1 MTPPKKRIMIV
12 EDQRLIAADIENTLR
27 KIGYDIAG
35 SFASGE
41 EVVAMA
47 FDLHPDLILMD
58 IRLRGEL
65 DGIQAAEAIR
75 ARADVPIVY
84 LTAYADE
91 ETIARAKATTPF
103 GYVVKP
109 FNERELRAAI
119 EVAIYKHATDLLLAE
134 ERARRRAAEEL
145 KLLVEVV
152 QDYAIFMLDAWGRVA
167 TWNQGA
173 QRINGYAAEEII
185 GQHCSVF
192 YPAEERAAGAPDD
205 VLALALRS
213 GRAELEGW
221 RVRKDG
227 SRFWASVVITPIL
240 DAAGKLHGFGEVT
253 RDVTERRRQQEANRF
268 LDRATLALSETIDL
282 PIILQ
287 QTVRIIVPDVAD
299 WCLIDLAGD
308 DDTLVQVAVAH
319 VDPEKEELA
328 RQLGRT
334 HDARTDHEHGPYHV
348 FATGRPE
355 IHPEL
360 EDVSWAAQL
369 LGVEHPEI
377 LQQLGLYSYMCVPIQ
392 LRDRTLGVLSQL
404 RAAPPRRY
412 GPMELA
418 FSMELARRIAL
429 AIDNAR
435 LYDQARVA
443 IRARDEFL
451 QVASHELKTPL
462 TTLQLQLELLP
473 RTLEKAGIKDERLT
487 EKLATATIQTKRLGR
502 LIDSLL
508 DVSRITAGKVMLE
521 LEPFELTELVREV
534 AARYRTEARVVGSE
548 LAVRA
553 DGPIDGR
560 WDRLRVEQIVSNLL
574 SNAIKYGAGKPVEL
588 RVEPGDERVHISVTD
603 RGIGIARDDLARIF
617 GRFERAVSL
626 RHYGGLGLG
635 LFIARQFV
643 EAHGGTLIAESVPGA
658 GSTFT
663 AVLPREPRPAPAPP
677 PEEHRR

>member
-1 MTPPKKRIMIV
+1 MIPPKKRILIV

-27 KIGYDIAG
+27 KIGYAIAG

-41 EVVAMA
+41 EAVAMA

-58 IRLRGEL
+58 IRLRGEM
-65 DGIQAAEAIR
+65 DGIQAAEAIH

-91 ETIARAKATTPF
+91 ETIVRAKATTPF

-119 EVAIYKHATDLLLAE
+119 EVAIYKHDTELLLAD

-152 QDYAIFMLDAWGRVA
+152 QDYAIYMLDVSGRVA
-167 TWNQGA
+167 TWNLGA
-173 QRINGYAAEEII
+173 QRIKGYAAEEVL
-185 GQHCSVF
+185 GKHCAMF
-192 YPAEERAAGAPDD
+192 YPAQEQAGAGIDE
-205 VLALALRS
+205 VLARALRN
-213 GRAELEGW
+213 GRTELEGW
-221 RVRKDG
+221 QVRKDG
-227 SRFWASVVITPIL
+227 SRFRASVVFTPIL
-240 DAAGKLHGFGEVT
+240 DATGTLHGFGEVT

-282 PIILQ
+282 PTILQ

-299 WCLIDLAGD
+299 WCLLDLAGEEG
-308 DDTLVQVAVAH
+308 TLVQVAVAH

-334 HDARTDHEHGPYHV
+334 HDTRTHHEHGPHHV
-348 FATGRPE
+348 FATGQPE

-377 LQQLGLYSYMCVPIQ
+377 LRQLGLYSYMCVPIQ
-392 LRDRTLGVLSQL
+392 LRDRTLGVLSLL

-412 GPMELA
+412 GPMELT

-435 LYDQARVA
+435 LYDQAKVA

-473 RTLEKAGIKDERLT
+473 RTLEKAGVQDVRLT
-487 EKLATATIQTKRLGR
+487 GKLATATIQTKRLGR

-508 DVSRITAGKVMLE
+508 DVSRITAGRVVLE

-534 AARYRTEARVVGSE
+534 AACYRTEARVVGSE
-548 LAVRA
+548 LAVHA
-553 DGPIDGR
+553 EGPIDGR

-574 SNAIKYGAGKPVEL
+574 SNAIKYGAGKPIEL
-588 RVEPGDERVHISVTD
+588 RTELRDERVRISVTD
-603 RGIGIARDDLARIF
+603 RGIGIARDDLTRIF

-643 EAHGGTLIAESVPGA
+643 EAHGGTIVAESEPGA

-663 AVLPREPRPAPAPP
+663 AVLPREPRPAPGSPP
-677 PEEHRR
+677 QEHNR